1 MTAYKPDFSVK
12 RMRIY
17 PALSESQA
25 SAQGHQVKSDW
36 FARRTLPIMGRGGD
50 KLFFSSSVGG
60 GITNITDQPFFNASI
75 VGKVQVSSNLI
86 FSGSRDDSLLAGF
99 SADDGVL
106 QTRFSYDYTGATWGL
121 TDTDPFSGKP
131 WWDKPKFN
139 AVEYITNTSSLQY
152 PVVNDDPSAIDILD
166 YNGVIEP
173 LTMRSVIGMS
183 STFMGDTLDPEPH
196 SIRAGIGGSYVEEQ
210 YNRFNLC
217 TNFYKISDS
226 NKNYPFSYVVDW
238 HIYEGFSFAVPD
250 STYTFDDNLNDG
262 PQFIEKTLPEI
273 IFSNVR
279 DPLIRS
285 YLMHQSTSGSMD
297 DRPSKDSI
305 SKPCG
310 FIYENCS
317 FGTDSLAFGG
327 LLK

>member
-1 MTAYKPDFSVK
+1 MSEYKPDFSIK

-25 SAQGHQVKSDW
+25 SAQGHQVKSTW
-36 FARRTLPIMGRGGD
+36 FARRTLPIMGRGED

-60 GITNITDQPFFNASI
+60 GIVNITDQPFFNDSI
-75 VGKVQVSSNLI
+75 VGKVEVSSNMV
-86 FSGSRDDSLLAGF
+86 FSGSRDDSLLANF
-99 SADDGVL
+99 SSDNGVL
-106 QTRFSYDYTGATWGL
+106 QNRFSYDYTGATWGL
-121 TDTDPFSGKP
+121 TDTDPFSDEP

-139 AVEYITNTSSLQY
+139 AVEYITNTGSLQW

-173 LTMRSVIGMS
+173 LTIRSVIGMS

-196 SIRAGIGGSYVEEQ
+196 SVRAGIGGSYVEEQ

-217 TNFYKISDS
+217 TNFYNIDDS

-238 HIYEGFSFAVPD
+238 HIYENFSFTVPD
-250 STYTFDDNLNDG
+250 STYTFDDNRDDG
-262 PQFIEKTLPEI
+262 PRFIEKTLPEI
-273 IFSNVR
+273 VFNEVK
-279 DPLIRS
+279 DPLIKS
-285 YLMHQSTSGSMD
+285 YLVHQSTYGSTD
-297 DRPSKDSI
+297 DRPNKDSK

-310 FIYENCS
+310 FTYENCS
-317 FGTDSLAFGG
+317 FGTDSIAFGG